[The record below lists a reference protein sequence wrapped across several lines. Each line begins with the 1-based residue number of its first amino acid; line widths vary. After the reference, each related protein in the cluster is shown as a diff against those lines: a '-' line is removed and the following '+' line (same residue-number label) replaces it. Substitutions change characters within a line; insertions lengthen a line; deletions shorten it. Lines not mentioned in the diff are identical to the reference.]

1 VSPSI
6 IFIDEMDTIGR
17 SRALYNNRDS
27 ATLEREAGLMQLL
40 IELDGFDTKAGA
52 GQEQEMVLVMGATN
66 LSSQLDP
73 ALLRSGRF
81 ERSFHI
87 GVPKRHKDRLDI
99 LKVHARKLNVSTAG
113 NDKYAE
119 DALLNRTA
127 ELTDGYSGASLA
139 ALMNE
144 AAILSVRADRE
155 EITLADVEKVIERNL
170 VGVSS
175 APMED
180 GWGKDHR
187 AMVEAG
193 RAVLWSSKQSMNYCS
208 EVLRV
213 TIKPYGDQMSGVML
227 MPERSDAGKTTH
239 FTGEERADT
248 LDDFIDGLAMLLA
261 GRCVE
266 TVFFGPQGV
275 SVQTKGDLVAAADV
289 AYDIVTASGQYPDQ
303 AGGFTPFW
311 PEELIEHFQIPK
323 RDMEAGVYDLM
334 VRAHIRAEEYV
345 NYYKPVIL
353 QVASE
358 LLAHGSL
365 YGSHVRDLV
374 DDHEVRMKMAKDAE
388 LAQAETRAKQEEER
402 LRAEA
407 AQAREEEARREA
419 EARMAE
425 EAAQNARAVEDEG
438 VAGAIDVEASEAP
451 LSEDPFGTAAEAELA
466 RMEAEEAQARAEA
479 EEAEARAKA
488 EAEEAEARAKA
499 EAEAEAEK
507 ARAEAEAEKAR
518 AEAEAE
524 ARAQA
529 DAEAEA
535 AAQAAAA
542 AMDQEAYR
550 GKLGRALRTV
560 GLSGDAFMT
569 RNEPD
574 VAEDA
579 AAELPLPGTPPQM
592 LAADADE
599 AAAMDQADAKRAG
612 SLAKEAGLKAK
623 KAKKAKK
630 EKKRAEDA
638 KAKNEKSDPFGEA
651 AAAMKSAAAQAQA
664 VTDAETAARE
674 AARKHAEDDDS
685 EDKQRLRRALRT

>member
-1 VSPSI
+1 
-6 IFIDEMDTIGR
+6 
-17 SRALYNNRDS
+17 
-27 ATLEREAGLMQLL
+27 
-40 IELDGFDTKAGA
+40 
-52 GQEQEMVLVMGATN
+52 
-66 LSSQLDP
+66 
-73 ALLRSGRF
+73 
-81 ERSFHI
+81 
-87 GVPKRHKDRLDI
+87 
-99 LKVHARKLNVSTAG
+99 
-113 NDKYAE
+113 
-119 DALLNRTA
+119 
-127 ELTDGYSGASLA
+127 
-139 ALMNE
+139 
-144 AAILSVRADRE
+144 
-155 EITLADVEKVIERNL
+155 
-170 VGVSS
+170 
-175 APMED
+175 MED

-213 TIKPYGDQMSGVML
+213 TIKPYGQQMSGVML

-275 SVQTKGDLVAAADV
+275 SIQTKGDLVAAADV

-303 AGGFTPFW
+303 AGGFAPFW

-388 LAQAETRAKQEEER
+388 LAQADARAAQEEER
-402 LRAEA
+402 VRAEA
-407 AQAREEEARREA
+407 AQAREEEAMREA
-419 EARMAE
+419 EAKREA
-425 EAAQNARAVEDEG
+425 EAAQAARAIEDEG
-438 VAGAIDVEASEAP
+438 VGGAIDVEASEAP
-451 LSEDPFGTAAEAELA
+451 LSDDPFGTAAEAELA

-479 EEAEARAKA
+479 EEAEAKVKA
-488 EAEEAEARAKA
+488 DEAEAREAEAKAKA
-499 EAEAEAEK
+499 EAEA
-507 ARAEAEAEKAR
+507 ARAEAEAAKAR

-524 ARAQA
+524 AKAKAEAEAEAKAKAEAEAEAKAKA

-535 AAQAAAA
+535 AAQAAAD
-542 AMDQEAYR
+542 AMDREAYR

-569 RNEPD
+569 RDAPD
-574 VAEDA
+574 AAEDA
-579 AAELPLPGTPPQM
+579 AAQLPLPGTPPQM
-592 LAADADE
+592 FAADATE

-612 SLAKEAGLKAK
+612 SQAKEAGLKAK

-630 EKKRAEDA
+630 KAEDA
-638 KAKNEKSDPFGEA
+638 KAKQKKAARDSGDPFGDA
-651 AAAMKSAAAQAQA
+651 AAAMKSAAAKAQA
-664 VTDAETAARE
+664 VTDAEAAERE
-674 AARKHAEDDDS
+674 AARKRSQDDDS